1 MDSLTAGKWYRYSLY
16 VKFKFFF
23 YFRCRFSFRSALFS
37 LPLFVTRTRSGF
49 AVYTICECGMN
60 SGTICA
66 LCNWFCGLILWND
79 IGASPP
85 NEMIC
90 PRIACHPS
98 WLGSKW
104 EILKGRSRALCQSE
118 CLWVWAPT
126 LWCTASSFCRLL
138 LECLAPSRRL
148 WKNNMYALYLSVS
161 I

>member
-1 MDSLTAGKWYRYSLY
+1 MMSCGVERERASCRLTILCGSIGGHVSGHLMFSLSTKWKTNGLTHRWEMIQIFTLRKVLVFLFRY
-16 VKFKFFF
+16 
-23 YFRCRFSFRSALFS
+23 RFSFRSALFS

-104 EILKGRSRALCQSE
+104 EKLKGRSRALCQSE
-118 CLWVWAPT
+118 CL
-126 LWCTASSFCRLL
+126 
-138 LECLAPSRRL
+138 
-148 WKNNMYALYLSVS
+148 
-161 I
+161 